1 MTMTTTMTKAMT
13 KAMTKVMTKVMIRQS
28 KKPKRFILP
37 LIACLLFF
45 VLLAGTSFAEMKKAE
60 EQYSRLSKVSKNEA
74 GNEIFYT
81 LNTFARLLD
90 WNNAETLDFEG
101 YVRCIKVEKPKGEFE
116 KDNIYLLRNVDSEL
130 LVITLPEDIK
140 MIAEDADSIYA
151 GLAGMVKNKMS
162 FKASVIS
169 AVVNGEEYLFTRFTE
184 KPKTIV
190 LFTIF
195 KIAIVLMLFF
205 IMLGM
210 GLTLTLKDFALVFK
224 KPGGMLIG
232 ATLQW
237 VFMPLLAM
245 FIGKVLGFYEAYPFI
260 YVGMILVAVSPGGV
274 TSNLMTHLGKGDLAL
289 SISLTSF
296 STVLSLILTPVLLA
310 FYCSNVP
317 EVTIPAK
324 LITVTI
330 VVLVVIPLSSGMA
343 IRKKWENFAER
354 SVKFFSILGVI
365 SLVCIIIAGLLMGG
379 DYFADTDR
387 YGVLFYGMLFVMTFV
402 GMLTGA
408 FIPKLLGVSNYQS
421 RALSLETGLRN
432 TSLSMAIAILIQDL
446 MGDFYSAMFFT
457 SAIFGLWMFFAGGI
471 SIALFKTFLPVDDKG
486 GNNEA

>member
-1 MTMTTTMTKAMT
+1 MTMTKTMTKT
-13 KAMTKVMTKVMIRQS
+13 MIRQS
-28 KKPKRFILP
+28 KKAERFVIS
-37 LIACLLFF
+37 LIACVLFL
-45 VLLAGTSFAEMKKAE
+45 VLFASTSFAEMKKAE
-60 EQYSRLSKVSKNEA
+60 EQYSRLSKVSKKAE
-74 GNEIFYT
+74 GSEIFYT

-90 WNNAETLDFEG
+90 WDKAETLDFEG
-101 YVRCIKVEKPKGEFE
+101 YVRRIKVEKPTGEFE
-116 KDNIYLLRNVDSEL
+116 KDNVYLLRNVDSEL
-130 LVITLPEDIK
+130 LVIMLPEDIN
-140 MIAEDADSIYA
+140 MIAEEADSNYA
-151 GLAGMVKNKMS
+151 GLADMVKSKMS

-169 AVVNGEEYLFTRFTE
+169 AVVNGEEYLFTKFTE
-184 KPKTIV
+184 KPKTII

-195 KIAIVLMLFF
+195 KIGIVLLLFF
-205 IMLGM
+205 IMFGM

-224 KPGGMLIG
+224 KPGGMLLG
-232 ATLQW
+232 AVLQW

-245 FIGKVLGFYEAYPFI
+245 FMGKALGFYEYFPFI

-296 STVLSLILTPVLLA
+296 STVMSLVLTPLLLT

-330 VVLVVIPLSSGMA
+330 VVLVLIPLSSGMA
-343 IRKKWENFAER
+343 VRSKWENFAEK
-354 SVKFFSILGVI
+354 SVKFFSLLGVI

-387 YGVLFYGMLFVMTFV
+387 YGVLFYGMLFVMTLA
-402 GMLTGA
+402 GMLVGA
-408 FIPKLLGVSNYQS
+408 FVPKLLGISNYQS

-471 SIALFKTFLPVDDKG
+471 SIALFKTILPVEDSG
-486 GNNEA
+486 GQDQG

>member
-1 MTMTTTMTKAMT
+1 MTEKGRNSA
-13 KAMTKVMTKVMIRQS
+13 RS
-28 KKPKRFILP
+28 
-37 LIACLLFF
+37 FF
-45 VLLAGTSFAEMKKAE
+45 VLFVSLLFTVLFACASFAETGKGEK
-60 EQYSRLSKVSKNEA
+60 QYSRLSKVSKSAE
-74 GNEIFYT
+74 GSETFYT
-81 LNTFARLLD
+81 LNTFGRLLD
-90 WNNAETLDFEG
+90 WDKAEEMEFEG
-101 YVRCIKVEKPKGEFE
+101 YVRHMVIEKPEGQFE

-140 MIAEDADSIYA
+140 MIADDADSVYA

-162 FKASVIS
+162 FKAGVIS
-169 AVVNGEEYLFTRFTE
+169 AVVNGEECLFTRFTE
-184 KPKTIV
+184 KPKTII
-190 LFTIF
+190 LFTVF

-205 IMLGM
+205 IMFGM

-232 ATLQW
+232 AALQW
-237 VFMPLLAM
+237 GFMPLLAM
-245 FIGKVLGFYEAYPFI
+245 FMGKLLGFYEYFPFI

-296 STVLSLILTPVLLA
+296 STVLSLILTPLLLA

-365 SLVCIIIAGLLMGG
+365 SLVCIIVAGLLMGG

-408 FIPKLLGVSNYQS
+408 FIPKLSGISNYQS

-471 SIALFKTFLPVDDKG
+471 SIALFKIVLPLDKG
-486 GNNEA
+486 EEEVESAVTEQA

>member
-1 MTMTTTMTKAMT
+1 MTKT
-13 KAMTKVMTKVMIRQS
+13 PIR
-28 KKPKRFILP
+28 KREKTARLVLPIISCLVFILM
-37 LIACLLFF
+37 
-45 VLLAGTSFAEMKKAE
+45 LAGTSFAEMKKGE
-60 EQYSRLSKVSKNEA
+60 KQYSDLSKLSKTAE
-74 GNEIFYT
+74 GKDVFFT

-90 WNNAETLDFEG
+90 WGKAETLEFEG
-101 YVRCIKVEKPKGEFE
+101 YVRRIQVETPTGEFE
-116 KDNIYLLRNVDSEL
+116 KDNIYLLRDVDSRL
-130 LVITLPEDIK
+130 LVISLPEDMKEIEK
-140 MIAEDADSIYA
+140 DADSTYA
-151 GLAGMVKNKMS
+151 GLADMVKSKMS
-162 FKASVIS
+162 FKAKVIT
-169 AVVNGEEYLFTRFTE
+169 AVVNGEEYLFTKFAE
-184 KPKTIV
+184 KPNTIV

-195 KIAIVLMLFF
+195 KIGIVLLLFF
-205 IMLGM
+205 IMFGM

-232 ATLQW
+232 AGLQW
-237 VFMPLLAM
+237 IFMPLLAM
-245 FIGKVLGFYEAYPFI
+245 LMGKALGFYESFPFI

-296 STVLSLILTPVLLA
+296 STVMSLVLTPLLLT

-330 VVLVVIPLSSGMA
+330 VVLVLIPLSSGMA
-343 IRKKWENFAER
+343 VRLKWENFAER

-365 SLVCIIIAGLLMGG
+365 SLVCIIVAGLLMGG

-387 YGVLFYGMLFVMTFV
+387 YGVLFYGMLFVMTFA
-402 GMLTGA
+402 GMLAGA
-408 FIPKLLGVSNYQS
+408 FVPKLLGISNFQS

-471 SIALFKTFLPVDDKG
+471 SIALFKSILPVDNNA
-486 GNNEA
+486 GNAGA

>member
-1 MTMTTTMTKAMT
+1 MTETGRRSAGS
-13 KAMTKVMTKVMIRQS
+13 VIVL
-28 KKPKRFILP
+28 FV
-37 LIACLLFF
+37 CLLCI
-45 VLLAGTSFAEMKKAE
+45 LLFACTSFAEAGKGEK
-60 EQYSRLSKVSKNEA
+60 QYHHLSKVSKRAEGSEA
-74 GNEIFYT
+74 FYM

-90 WNNAETLDFEG
+90 WDKAEEMEFEG
-101 YVRCIKVEKPKGEFE
+101 YVRHLSIAKPEGQFE
-116 KDNIYLLRNVDSEL
+116 KSNIYLLRNVDSQL
-130 LVITLPEDIK
+130 LVITLPENIK
-140 MIAEDADSIYA
+140 MIAKDTDSVYA

-162 FKASVIS
+162 FKTRVIS
-169 AVVNGEEYLFTRFTE
+169 AVVDGEEYLFTQFTE

-195 KIAIVLMLFF
+195 KIGIVLLLFF
-205 IMLGM
+205 IMFGM
-210 GLTLTLKDFALVFK
+210 GLTLTLQDFALVFK

-232 ATLQW
+232 AAMQW
-237 VFMPLLAM
+237 GFMPLLAM
-245 FIGKVLGFYEAYPFI
+245 FMGKLLGFYEFFPFI

-324 LITVTI
+324 LIAVTI
-330 VVLVVIPLSSGMA
+330 VVLVLIPLSSGMA
-343 IRKKWENFAER
+343 IRAKWKNFAER

-379 DYFADTDR
+379 DFFADTDR
-387 YGVLFYGMLFVMTFV
+387 YGVLFYGMLFVMTLV
-402 GMLTGA
+402 GMIAGA
-408 FIPKLLGVSNYQS
+408 LVPKLFGISNYQS

-457 SAIFGLWMFFAGGI
+457 SAIFGLWMFAAGGI
-471 SIALFKTFLPVDDKG
+471 SIALFKTFLPINDKSE
-486 GNNEA
+486 EAVENAVIEQA

>member
-1 MTMTTTMTKAMT
+1 
-13 KAMTKVMTKVMIRQS
+13 MIDSRPRIA
-28 KKPKRFILP
+28 KTAVTLC
-37 LIACLLFF
+37 ACLF
-45 VLLAGTSFAEMKKAE
+45 VILLSTGNPSAETRPAEKQYKKLSGIAKGAE
-60 EQYSRLSKVSKNEA
+60 SDNT
-74 GNEIFYT
+74 FYM

-90 WNNAETLDFEG
+90 WEQAETMEFEG
-101 YVRCIKVEKPKGEFE
+101 YVRHLERVHPAGQYV
-116 KDNIYLLRNVDSEL
+116 KDNMYLLRNVDSEL
-130 LVITLPEDIK
+130 LVIALPEDLN
-140 MIAEDADSIYA
+140 MINKDADSVYA
-151 GLAGMVKNKMS
+151 GLGDMVKNKMK
-162 FKASVIS
+162 FKAHVIS
-169 AVVNGEEYLFTRFTE
+169 AVVNGEEYLFTRFVD
-184 KPKTIV
+184 KPQTIV

-224 KPGGMLIG
+224 KPGGMLMG
-232 ATLQW
+232 AALQW
-237 VFMPLLAM
+237 GFMPLLAM
-245 FIGKVLGFYEAYPFI
+245 IMGKLLGFYEYFPFI

-296 STVLSLILTPVLLA
+296 STVLSLALTPLLLA

-343 IRKKWENFAER
+343 IRRKWENFAER

-365 SLVCIIIAGLLMGG
+365 SLICIIVAGLLMGG
-379 DYFADTDR
+379 DYFADTER
-387 YGVLFYGMLFVMTFV
+387 YGVLFYGMLFVMTFI
-402 GMLTGA
+402 GMVAGA
-408 FIPKLLGVSNYQS
+408 FFPKVFGINNYQS

-457 SAIFGLWMFFAGGI
+457 SAIFGLWMFAAGAI
-471 SIALFKTFLPVDDKG
+471 SIALFKAVLPLDDKDDSG
-486 GNNEA
+486 VENAVTEQA

>member
-1 MTMTTTMTKAMT
+1 MTEKG
-13 KAMTKVMTKVMIRQS
+13 S
-28 KKPKRFILP
+28 KSARSVFVLFVS
-37 LIACLLFF
+37 LLLTLFF
-45 VLLAGTSFAEMKKAE
+45 ACASFAETGKGEK
-60 EQYSRLSKVSKNEA
+60 QYSRLSKVSKSAE
-74 GNEIFYT
+74 GSETFYT
-81 LNTFARLLD
+81 LNTFGRLLD
-90 WNNAETLDFEG
+90 WDKAEEKEFEG
-101 YVRCIKVEKPKGEFE
+101 YVRHLSIAKPKGQFE

-130 LVITLPEDIK
+130 LVIMLPKDIK
-140 MIAEDADSIYA
+140 MIADDADSVYA

-162 FKASVIS
+162 FKAGVIS
-169 AVVNGEEYLFTRFTE
+169 AVVNGEECLFTRFTE

-232 ATLQW
+232 AALQW
-237 VFMPLLAM
+237 GFMPLFAM
-245 FIGKVLGFYEAYPFI
+245 LLGKLLGFYEYFPFI

-296 STVLSLILTPVLLA
+296 STVLSLVLTPLLLA

-330 VVLVVIPLSSGMA
+330 VVLVIIPLSSGMA
-343 IRKKWENFAER
+343 IRSKWKNFAER

-365 SLVCIIIAGLLMGG
+365 SLVFIIVAGLLMGG

-387 YGVLFYGMLFVMTFV
+387 YGLLFYGMLFVMTSV
-402 GMLTGA
+402 GMLAGI
-408 FIPKLLGVSNYQS
+408 FIPKLFGISNYQS

-457 SAIFGLWMFFAGGI
+457 SAIFGLGMFFAGGI
-471 SIALFKTFLPVDDKG
+471 SIALFKTILPLDDKDK
-486 GNNEA
+486 EAVEGAVTEQT

>member
-1 MTMTTTMTKAMT
+1 MTEKGRKSTRS
-13 KAMTKVMTKVMIRQS
+13 VFVLFVS
-28 KKPKRFILP
+28 
-37 LIACLLFF
+37 LLFT
-45 VLLAGTSFAEMKKAE
+45 VLFACASFAETGKGEK
-60 EQYSRLSKVSKNEA
+60 QYSRLSKVSKSAE
-74 GNEIFYT
+74 GSETFYT
-81 LNTFARLLD
+81 LNTFGRLLD
-90 WNNAETLDFEG
+90 WDKAEEVEFEG
-101 YVRCIKVEKPKGEFE
+101 YVRHLSIAKPKDQFE

-140 MIAEDADSIYA
+140 MIADDADSVYA

-169 AVVNGEEYLFTRFTE
+169 AVVNGEECLFTRFTE

-205 IMLGM
+205 IMFGM

-224 KPGGMLIG
+224 KPRGMLIG
-232 ATLQW
+232 AALQW
-237 VFMPLLAM
+237 GFMPLFAM
-245 FIGKVLGFYEAYPFI
+245 LLGKLLGFYEYFPFI

-296 STVLSLILTPVLLA
+296 STVLSLVLTPLLLA

-324 LITVTI
+324 LIMVTI
-330 VVLVVIPLSSGMA
+330 VVLVIIPLSSGMA
-343 IRKKWENFAER
+343 VRKKWEDFAKK

-365 SLVCIIIAGLLMGG
+365 SLICIIVAGLLMGG

-387 YGVLFYGMLFVMTFV
+387 YGARFYGMLFVMTAI
-402 GMLTGA
+402 GMLAGA
-408 FIPKLLGVSNYQS
+408 FIPKLLGINNYQS

-457 SAIFGLWMFFAGGI
+457 SAIFGLGMFLAGGI
-471 SIALFKTFLPVDDKG
+471 SIALFKTVLPLDDKDEEEVE
-486 GNNEA
+486 NAVTEQA